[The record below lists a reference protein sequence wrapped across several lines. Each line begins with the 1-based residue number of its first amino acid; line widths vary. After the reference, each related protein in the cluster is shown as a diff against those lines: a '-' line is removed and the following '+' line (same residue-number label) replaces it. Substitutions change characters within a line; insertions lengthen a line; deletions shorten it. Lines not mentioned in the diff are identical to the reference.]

1 MPEHSHSVFEICLFL
16 QKLSE
21 SLASVQRRLEAEW
34 LREFGEEIEV
44 RVERVEA

>member
-1 MPEHSHSVFEICLFL
+1 MPENSHSVFEICLFL

-44 RVERVEA
+44 RVEREEA